1 MNQTISLSL
10 YIRPYYSG
18 TGERQLFNL
27 LRDFPALQEPGIW
40 MECTE
45 DIFLHMPSTLHSLKL
60 SEPPWDITSISLF
73 DLGWSPLTHVK
84 ITVCHT
90 PAFTRLLRLAPN
102 FSSLE
107 INLESTHWFTF
118 PRPNALFTL
127 FNILNLPNL
136 GKFEL
141 RRLVLEWPRQEFKA
155 FLARLDSPL
164 ESLSLGA
171 GVITDG
177 QRAEYI
183 VLNPWLEL
191 VVDPSYLQQIN
202 YAP

>member
-1 MNQTISLSL
+1 
-10 YIRPYYSG
+10 
-18 TGERQLFNL
+18 
-27 LRDFPALQEPGIW
+27 

-73 DLGWSPLTHVK
+73 DLGWSPLTHVE

-90 PAFTRLLRLAPN
+90 SAFTRLLQLAPN
-102 FSSLE
+102 LSSLE
-107 INLESTHWFTF
+107 INLESIHWFTCDTPIEPLAHANLRSLYINMDYREF
-118 PRPNALFTL
+118 DVPTESGVPRPNALFTL

-183 VLNPWLEL
+183 ALNPWLEL